1 MTKTLRITDSAGRVL
16 ENIEFSGE
24 CNISFTDEAGH
35 LRHRNRIVNGGFGKF
50 KISNYLYYDLVVKL
64 VNKFKELKH
73 IDYRSILFLVD
84 EMWEPGSAKRNWIAK
99 TSKANA
105 QLKASWGYYYI
116 IEIRQHYT
124 DQMDDAQVV
133 ALIYHELK
141 HIGKGGE
148 LNDHDIEDWENMI
161 ATLGKDW
168 MAENTSIPNILDD
181 DFAYWSN
188 LRKSGMQINFF
199 DNVVPIGR
207 G

>member
-1 MTKTLRITDSAGRVL
+1 MSKTLRITDSAGRVL

-24 CNISFTDEAGH
+24 CNISFTDETGY
-35 LRHRNRIVNGGFGKF
+35 LSHRNKIVNGGFGKWR
-50 KISNYLYYDLVVKL
+50 ISNYLYYDLVIKL

-124 DQMDDAQVV
+124 EQMDDAQVV

-141 HIGKGGE
+141 HIGKAGE
-148 LNDHDIEDWENMI
+148 LNDHDIEEWENMI

-181 DFAYWSN
+181 DFVYWSN